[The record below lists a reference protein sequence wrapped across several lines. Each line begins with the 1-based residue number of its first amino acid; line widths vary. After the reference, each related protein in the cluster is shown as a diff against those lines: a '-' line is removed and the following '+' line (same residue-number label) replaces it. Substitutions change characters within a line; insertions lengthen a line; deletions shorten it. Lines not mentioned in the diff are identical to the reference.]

1 MRPKQIRQ
9 WLVAWVLPLLE
20 NKGQDKRV
28 ESILVPCLDAGSNPA
43 ISTSLGDY
51 EEIPPLPQKKQK
63 NHPTTWMIF
72 LWSHLGLNH
81 GPPDYES
88 GATNQLS
95 YRTSSSTKLMK
106 YGLVLDHLLRSKLP
120 RQKSNTVQRYN
131 YFLK

>member
-1 MRPKQIRQ
+1 MPSADWWITKKSRA
-9 WLVAWVLPLLE
+9 LAE
-20 NKGQDKRV
+20 
-28 ESILVPCLDAGSNPA
+28 
-43 ISTSLGDY
+43 Y
-51 EEIPPLPQKKQK
+51 EEIPPLPQKTK

-72 LWSHLGLNH
+72 LWSHLGLNQ

-106 YGLVLDHLLRSKLP
+106 YGLVLDHLLRSKQL
-120 RQKSNTVQRYN
+120 RQMSNTVQRYN